1 MQNLQ
6 DIVMQLKHLVG
17 KLNQLASDGFKAKE
31 QRIDGP
37 DSVEAISSIRPVA
50 TIVKQASSFVS
61 EPDSVSVLC

>member
-17 KLNQLASDGFKAKE
+17 KLNQLASDGFKGKE

-37 DSVEAISSIRPVA
+37 DSVEA
-50 TIVKQASSFVS
+50 VS
-61 EPDSVSVLC
+61 CNNCKTGFQF